1 MKIRTRLYLN
11 TIVTSI
17 LVAALLVLTLYS
29 SQEITRELEIST
41 ATSILVEKTTELIL
55 LTNDYLRTRNER
67 SQTQWQYRLDELK
80 HLTDTPQYRTTF
92 ARAIPLLDLLDD
104 YFQKIKHEF
113 RLEKRMIEGGAT
125 GLELARITRST
136 ALLTQQ
142 LQVNSQEILSIM
154 HSITTKANLRIEN
167 IRTRNTYSVILFL
180 IVLLIILSINSII
193 VLQRIGLPIF
203 RLVDEV
209 KKIEVKDEAIIQ
221 TKVSKDPP
229 NDRIDD
235 EIDELTI
242 AFREMENRLNDSLS
256 ELRKEI
262 KERKSAEDNLL
273 KEKEFTEAAIDS
285 LQDTFYVFDPGTG
298 KSIRWNSIFESVS
311 GYSNEEIAEKLA
323 PVDWYDE
330 DDLEHIKTMMP
341 VLLENG
347 HAVIEATLNAKNDKR
362 IPTEYSVSLI
372 KDENNQPKYII
383 SIGRDIT
390 ERKQIEEIKQKSH
403 EKLEQR
409 VKERTSD
416 LEKAMEMAEVAN
428 RAKSEFLANISHEL
442 RNPMHHI
449 LSYSKYGIEKFGSA
463 NQEKLQHY
471 FNQIHVS
478 GQRLMNLLNDLLDLS
493 KMEAGKIEYDFGNH
507 DIHLI
512 IQEIVT
518 ELLPIL
524 QEKELTVI
532 VEEQCKNRIV
542 NCDAF
547 KIGQVIRNLLNNASR
562 FTPEENQITI
572 GCKVGK
578 TTKDGETIKGLIVS
592 VSDKGVGIPPD
603 EYDLIFDKFTQSSM
617 TKTGA
622 GGTGLGLAICR
633 EIIDAHKGKIWVEN
647 NSTGGATFSF
657 ILPID
662 SIVQV

>member
-29 SQEITRELEIST
+29 SQEITRELQIST
-41 ATSILVEKTTELIL
+41 ATSILVKKTTELIL

-113 RLEKRMIEGGAT
+113 RLEKRMIEGGAAD
-125 GLELARITRST
+125 LELARITRST

-311 GYSNEEIAEKLA
+311 GYSSEEIAEKLA

-347 HAVIEATLNAKNDKR
+347 HAVIEATLNAKNDIR

-493 KMEAGKIEYDFGNH
+493 KMEAGKIEYDFANH
-507 DIHLI
+507 DIHLT

-518 ELLPIL
+518 ELLPTL

-578 TTKDGETIKGLIVS
+578 TTKAGETIKGLIVS